1 MNSIKSCCIEF
12 RLVAI
17 ILIGIL
23 SVGCKPTTSDV
34 LQPSTCK
41 VSYKYKDSTKQLKRK
56 QLSYIEDVVHDTI
69 IYDSKTPDKYLPRV
83 GDVVTSGVCEKF
95 PHGVGVVVQDIQQ
108 MASGNYK
115 CVTKPA
121 RLDQIFDD
129 LKIKSY
135 TNIITD
141 ESGEIS
147 VVDEDGQEVKL
158 KVVGKTQQNAHRAS
172 YNKNFLVINPLSFLE
187 INFGAN
193 KSGLKLEIP
202 FKRSFSLNQDG
213 TELEI
218 IGEDYSSL
226 GYLINGVKFNY
237 NLDGSIHAGLGL
249 IYECDLKSR
258 TYKLAL
264 VANCGFEV
272 YECILDSDIEKAIPL
287 PKKLEHLFNYQTKKF
302 YIDLGPIVLNASVQL
317 KLEPEMDFY
326 GYLKC
331 YASKDL
337 GVEVGITQD
346 GAYKTVHSTGN
357 ESKLIQIDSINS
369 KAGLSLPFHPNVIV
383 GLYDDQIING
393 KIEPTIKL
401 GIETDLRLKD
411 EDLYKKNPSL
421 KVYTKGSLDASFNLF
436 EPSVANISKKASITS
451 FDIWQKGWPLLPRL
465 DMSSLSIVPKKSGS
479 KYVSSF
485 GFSSDGILQKWHDDM
500 YVGAVISEGDSI
512 IQKQPEGRKDLISA
526 KKKYSYTFD
535 NLSLEEGRSYM
546 LFPVIEWKNRVYK
559 TNGVA
564 FAVNGVTFNTKDYYI
579 KSVKYYDAYSDEDYG
594 CDFWDR
600 DHYHYYH
607 DLIFEVN
614 GSEKCAEIGNQCT
627 TDDYH
632 RELSLNL
639 HDGILKGQYVYL
651 TTQKTSS
658 FMVETVPYAYLLNG
672 ERLSFEPFQFRLW
685 RDDSVVPEWIK

>member
-1 MNSIKSCCIEF
+1 MKSLKSCHVEF
-12 RLVAI
+12 RLVLI
-17 ILIGIL
+17 MLIGIL
-23 SVGCKPTTSDV
+23 SVGCKTTNSDV
-34 LQPSTCK
+34 LKPSTSK

-69 IYDSKTPDKYLPRV
+69 IFDSRTPDKYLPRV
-83 GDVVTSGVCEKF
+83 GEVLTSGACDKL
-95 PHGVGVVVQDIQQ
+95 PYGVGVVVQDIQQ
-108 MASGNYK
+108 MPNGNYK
-115 CVTKPA
+115 CITRPA
-121 RLDQIFDD
+121 LLDEIFDD
-129 LKIKSY
+129 LVIKSY
-135 TNIITD
+135 TNLVIND
-141 ESGEIS
+141 SGEIS
-147 VVDEDGQEVKL
+147 AVDGDGHEAKL
-158 KVVGKTQQNAHRAS
+158 KIVDKSHIKKHRAS
-172 YNKNFLVINPLSFLE
+172 FNKNFLTVAPLSILAL
-187 INFGAN
+187 NFGAN
-193 KSGLKLEIP
+193 KTDLKLEIP
-202 FKRSFSLNQDG
+202 FRRSLSLNQD
-213 TELEI
+213 EI
-218 IGEDYSSL
+218 EVEILSEETPLL
-226 GYLINGVKFNY
+226 GALVNGVKFNY
-237 NLDGSIHAGLGL
+237 NLDGNIYAGLGL
-249 IYECDLKSR
+249 IYECDLKSK
-258 TYKLAL
+258 TYKLAM
-264 VANCGFEV
+264 VVNCGFEV
-272 YECILDSDIEKAIPL
+272 YECLLDCDIEKANELLKRYI
-287 PKKLEHLFNYQTKKF
+287 KLFEYKVRNLFV
-302 YIDLGPIVLNASVQL
+302 DLGPLVLNVGL
-317 KLEPEMDFY
+317 DLELDFEADFY

-331 YASKDL
+331 HASKDL

-346 GAYKTVHSTGN
+346 GAYKAVHNTGN
-357 ESKLIQIDSINS
+357 ESDLVQIDSIDAKLGS
-369 KAGLSLPFHPNVIV
+369 SFPFHPNVVV
-383 GLYDDQIING
+383 GLYNTSLING

-401 GIETDLRLKD
+401 GLEADLLLRD
-411 EDLYKKNPSL
+411 ENLFKRNPSL
-421 KVYTKGSLDASFNLF
+421 KIYAKGNLDASFNLF
-436 EPSVANISKKASITS
+436 KEKVANLSKKASITS

-651 TTQKTSS
+651 TTHKTSS

-685 RDDSVVPEWIK
+685 RDDSVVPEWFK